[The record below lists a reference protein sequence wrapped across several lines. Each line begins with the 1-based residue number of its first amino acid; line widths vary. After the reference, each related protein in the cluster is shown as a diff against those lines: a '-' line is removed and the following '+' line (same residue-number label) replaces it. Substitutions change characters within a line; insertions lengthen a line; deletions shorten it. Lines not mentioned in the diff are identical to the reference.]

1 MTESSD
7 RKEVV
12 FEILGQLPSLKNSRD
27 HTVINGR
34 ARIYLSSK
42 AKRYRKDFLK
52 QIPGGMKRGW
62 KEPVAMKVTIY
73 YSSKLP
79 DLCTAFLQDLV
90 QDAGIIGNDRLVWKW
105 EGADKRF
112 DKNNP
117 RVVLGVRLMTAEE
130 VYESEGFYLR
140 QLESEKRLRQA
151 ERKKLKMK
159 ARA

>member
-1 MTESSD
+1 MSGN

-12 FEILGQLPSLKNSRD
+12 LTVLGQLPSLKNSRD

-42 AKRYRKDFLK
+42 AKRYQKDFLK
-52 QIPGGMKRGW
+52 QVPGEMKRGW
-62 KEPVAMKVTIY
+62 TEPVAMKGTVY

-90 QDAGIIGNDRLVWKW
+90 QDAGIIKNDRLVWKW
-105 EGADKRF
+105 EGAVKKF
-112 DKNNP
+112 DKDNP
-117 RVVLGVRLMTAEE
+117 RVELGIRLMTAEE
-130 VYESEGFYLR
+130 VYESEGLYLR
-140 QLESEKRLRQA
+140 QLKSGQDM
-151 ERKKLKMK
+151 RKK